1 MLILKEIWK
10 KSFPTLMDDFE
21 GIKTSVEESAGV
33 VELARELEFEVE
45 PEDFSAGVVELA
57 RELEFEVEPEDV
69 IELPQP
75 HDKI

>member
-1 MLILKEIWK
+1 
-10 KSFPTLMDDFE
+10 MDDFE

-45 PEDFSAGVVELA
+45 PED
-57 RELEFEVEPEDV
+57 V